1 LRKGDFAA
9 GLEKMKVLL
18 SRQDSDKVF
27 NFLDKIGN
35 GHLTFN
41 QFCSIVEETQ
51 SRNVDAYKI

>member
-1 LRKGDFAA
+1 MRKGDFAA

-27 NFLDKIGN
+27 NFLDKMGN
-35 GHLTFN
+35 GYLTFN
-41 QFCSIVEETQ
+41 QFCLIVEETQ